1 MGRKIKDEEGHSKKI
16 VFSIEDPLIEPF
28 YIKGEE
34 DQFTLFKRNSTIAVG
49 YFGTF
54 SSLIKKIARYK
65 QSEGLAG
72 KTLAL
77 DEFVKSYEEAVKLID
92 ERLKDFM

>member
-1 MGRKIKDEEGHSKKI
+1 MARKIKDEEGGSKKI
-16 VFSIEDPLIEPF
+16 VFSVEDPIIEPF

-49 YFGTF
+49 YFGEF
-54 SSLIKKIARYK
+54 APLVRKIARCK
-65 QSEGLAG
+65 HAESLAG
-72 KTLAL
+72 KAVDLE
-77 DEFVKSYEEAVKLID
+77 EFVKSYERTVQVID